1 MGKLSF
7 HAVIIR
13 LCNNIRPDFS
23 VCSFRF
29 ANWLCHAENWCF
41 NSQCTKCNV
50 QRKAI
55 ILWFNGLI
63 VSGFRLKSQL
73 PRIEQWTF
81 TIKSLNNIW
90 SITNF
95 KLLFQ
100 IEFFSNISFFI
111 FNRLSS
117 LIEDLCD
124 YYILS
129 AVHRIEKKIDCLSN
143 LVFIL
148 CLVMNLQKSAKKLES
163 TTIVETKP
171 VH

>member
-100 IEFFSNISFFI
+100 IEFFFPIFLFI

-129 AVHRIEKKIDCLSN
+129 AVHRIEKNKLFIKLGFYFVFGYEFAEIRKKIGIN
-143 LVFIL
+143 
-148 CLVMNLQKSAKKLES
+148 NNRWN
-163 TTIVETKP
+163 
-171 VH
+171 